1 MTPPTLAATRRDT
14 LLRHRDFRLFWLG
27 QTTSRFGSAITTVA
41 LPLVALGALNAS
53 TLEVALLQA
62 AVWLPWLLIGLPVGV
77 WVERLP
83 RRAVMITC
91 NVAALLLFTSVPVA
105 AWLNILTIGHLLTV
119 ALLTG
124 AAAVFF
130 ETAYQVYLPS
140 LLSTDQL
147 AEGNAKLH
155 GSEAV
160 AQVAGP
166 GAGGLIAQLFGA
178 VFGLLA
184 DAASF
189 LVSTVCL
196 LTMRHREP
204 RRSAQPPRQPL
215 LREITGGLRFLA
227 HDPYLRTMAAFG
239 AAANLALIGYQSI
252 LIVFLVRQNG
262 VKAGTVGVIIAIMSG
277 GGVLGALIATT
288 VARRF
293 GTARGMLLCQLGAAP
308 FALLIPLAG
317 PGPRLALVVLG
328 GMAVGTGVVAGN
340 IIKDSFRQT
349 YTPRHLLGRVIT
361 SMHLIN
367 YGTIPLGALLGGLLG
382 TVLGLR
388 PTILIMTAALVLST
402 GILLTGPIR
411 HHRDLPRTTG
421 LS

>member
-1 MTPPTLAATRRDT
+1 MTPPTLTTTRRGT

-27 QTTSRFGSAITTVA
+27 QTTSRFGSAITAVA
-41 LPLVALGALNAS
+41 LPLVALGTLNAS
-53 TLEVALLQA
+53 TLQVALLQA

-77 WVERLP
+77 WVDRL
-83 RRAVMITC
+83 RRRPVMITC
-91 NVAALLLFTSVPVA
+91 NVAALLLFISVPIA
-105 AWLNILTIGHLLTV
+105 AWLNALTIGHLLTV

-140 LLSTDQL
+140 LLSTGQL

-155 GSEAV
+155 GSEAA

-166 GAGGLIAQLFGA
+166 GAGGFIAQLFGA

-184 DAASF
+184 DAATF

-204 RRSAQPPRQPL
+204 RRSTRTPHQPL
-215 LREITGGLRFLA
+215 LKEIVGGLRFLA

-239 AAANLALIGYQSI
+239 AAANLALVGYQSI
-252 LIVFLVRQNG
+252 LLVFLVRENG
-262 VKAGTVGVIIAIMSG
+262 VEPGTVGVIVAIMSC
-277 GGVLGALIATT
+277 GGVLGALVATT

-328 GMAVGTGVVAGN
+328 GMAVGTGIVAGN

-349 YTPRHLLGRVIT
+349 YTPRRLLGRVIT
-361 SMHLIN
+361 GMHLIN

-388 PTILIMTAALVLST
+388 PTMWIMTAALVLST

-411 HHRDLPRTTG
+411 HHRDLPEAAG
-421 LS
+421 

>member
-1 MTPPTLAATRRDT
+1 MTPPTLAATRRGT
-14 LLRHRDFRLFWLG
+14 ILRHRDFRLFWLG
-27 QTTSRFGSAITTVA
+27 QTTSRFGSAITAVA
-41 LPLVALGALNAS
+41 LPLVALGTLNAS
-53 TLEVALLQA
+53 TLQVALLQA

-77 WVERLP
+77 WVDRL
-83 RRAVMITC
+83 RRRPVMITC
-91 NVAALLLFTSVPVA
+91 NVAALLLFISVPVA
-105 AWLNILTIGHLLTV
+105 ARLDALTIEHLLTV
-119 ALLTG
+119 ALLAG

-140 LLSTDQL
+140 LLDTDQL

-166 GAGGLIAQLFGA
+166 GAGGLIAHLFGA

-184 DAASF
+184 DAATF

-204 RRSAQPPRQPL
+204 RRSAPARHQPL
-215 LREITGGLRFLA
+215 LKEIAGGLRFLA

-239 AAANLALIGYQSI
+239 AAANLALIGHQSI
-252 LIVFLVRQNG
+252 LIVFLVRENG
-262 VKAGTVGVIIAIMSG
+262 VDAGTVGVVIAVMSC
-277 GGVLGALIATT
+277 GGVLGALVATT

-293 GTARGMLLCQLGAAP
+293 GTARGMLLCHLGAHP

-317 PGPRLALVVLG
+317 PGPRLTLVVLA
-328 GMAVGTGVVAGN
+328 GMAVGTGIVAGN

-349 YTPRHLLGRVIT
+349 YTPRHLLGRVVT
-361 SMHLIN
+361 GMHLIN

-382 TVLGLR
+382 TVLGMR
-388 PTILIMTAALVLST
+388 PTMWIMTAALVLST

-411 HHRDLPRTTG
+411 HHRDLPDTTG
-421 LS
+421 